1 MTNYDITGMKC
12 DGCATKVSDAFSAVP
27 GVTSA
32 HVDLASNTASVDGT
46 YDEQALLDSLKDT
59 HYSAT
64 PAK

>member
-1 MTNYDITGMKC
+1 MKKYDIDGMKC
-12 DGCATKVSDAFSAVP
+12 DGCATNVRNAFSAVP

-32 HVDLASNTASVDGT
+32 TVNLGT
-46 YDEQALLDSLKDT
+46 KSAEVEGSYDEQALLDSLKDT